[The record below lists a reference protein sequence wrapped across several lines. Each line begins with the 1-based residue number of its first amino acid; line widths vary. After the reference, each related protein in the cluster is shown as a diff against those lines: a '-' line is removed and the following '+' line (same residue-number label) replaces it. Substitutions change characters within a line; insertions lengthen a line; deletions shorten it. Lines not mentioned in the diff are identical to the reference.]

1 LLSTDNVLNNPSC
14 FSSCGDDKIV
24 FDTKEEISEPTPE
37 FNKACEYN
45 AILIDD
51 LRMSTWCYFHW

>member
-1 LLSTDNVLNNPSC
+1 MFLIILLV
-14 FSSCGDDKIV
+14 FSSCGDDKII

-45 AILIDD
+45 ANLIDE
-51 LRMSTWCYFHW
+51 LRMST

>member
-1 LLSTDNVLNNPSC
+1 MFLIILLV
-14 FSSCGDDKIV
+14 FSSCGDDKTSI

-45 AILIDD
+45 ANLIDE
-51 LRMSTWCYFHW
+51 LRMST

>member
-1 LLSTDNVLNNPSC
+1 LLSTDNVLNNPTC

-45 AILIDD
+45 ANLIDD
-51 LRMSTWCYFHW
+51 